1 MTNKEIEE
9 TRESISQQVRNWNG
23 SDIAFDGIIG
33 SLVLLKKAM
42 DEANKSY
49 STIEG
54 AILQSYGTE
63 ENK

>member
-9 TRESISQQVRNWNG
+9 KRESISQQVRNWNG

-33 SLVLLKKAM
+33 NLVLLKKAM
-42 DEANKSY
+42 DEANKNY

-63 ENK
+63 KNK